1 MKGQKGFTLIEL
13 MVVVVIMG
21 ILAAIAIP
29 NFIAMERRAKEA
41 SVKGSMHTFQ
51 LALEDFATGT
61 GGTYPDNI
69 TTNGDF
75 TCKLPDNT
83 PPNDPYQAGYYQPSV
98 DCTAVGANKRVG
110 TPATNGDLFYAA
122 TADPVLPT
130 FIAAMGAA
138 APGGAACTSGGNAG
152 SIQYATEAAAPY
164 TAWALAGCSD
174 TLLPAGHGNWI
185 QSNDTTFFVD
195 HN

>member
-13 MVVVVIMG
+13 MVVVVIIG

-51 LALEDFATGT
+51 LANEDYATGT
-61 GGTYPDNI
+61 GGTYPANI
-69 TTNGDF
+69 TTDANY
-75 TCKLPDNT
+75 TCRLPDNT
-83 PPNDPYQAGYYQPSV
+83 PPNDPYLSGYYNPVANCATAAPIGTKASAV
-98 DCTAVGANKRVG
+98 D
-110 TPATNGDLFYAA
+110 LYAQGV
-122 TADPVLPT
+122 ADPVLT
-130 FIAAMGAA
+130 TVVTGMGTAA
-138 APGGAACTSGGNAG
+138 AAGVPCGTGGGPG
-152 SIQYATEAAAPY
+152 SIAYSTEPAAPN

-174 TLLPAGHGNWI
+174 TLMQTTAGNWI
-185 QSNDTTFFVD
+185 QENNTTFFLD